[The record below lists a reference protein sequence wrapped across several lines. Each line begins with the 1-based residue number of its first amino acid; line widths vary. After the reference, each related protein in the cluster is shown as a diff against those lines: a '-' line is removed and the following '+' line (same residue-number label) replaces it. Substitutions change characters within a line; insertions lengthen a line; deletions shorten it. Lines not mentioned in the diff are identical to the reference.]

1 MRGLG
6 TIINVA
12 GVLLGGC
19 VGLFLGKGLS
29 KRFQEIL
36 IQASGVSVLFI
47 GISGAMEGMLQIVDG
62 SLSGQGTMMVIGSF
76 VIGAFLGE
84 LLNLEQ
90 HMEDFGV
97 WLREKSKS
105 NSDNTFIEGF
115 LTTSFT
121 ICIGAMAVV
130 GAIKD
135 GIYGDYSILAAKSV
149 LDTIMVCVMTASL
162 GKGCIFSAIPVAI
175 LQGGF
180 TVLATFIE
188 PLLTDQAMLNL
199 SLTGSMLIFCVGV
212 NLIWGKKI
220 KVANLLPTIFVA
232 VAWAFLPWA

>member
-12 GVLLGGC
+12 GVLLGGLI
-19 VGLFLGKGLS
+19 GLLVGKGLS
-29 KRFQEIL
+29 KRFQDIL
-36 IQASGVSVLFI
+36 TQASGICVLFI
-47 GISGAMEGMLQIVDG
+47 GVSGTMECMLEIVDG
-62 SLSGQGTMMVIGSF
+62 SLKGQGTMMVICSF
-76 VIGAFLGE
+76 VIGGILGE
-84 LLNLEQ
+84 LLNLEH
-90 HMEDFGV
+90 HMETFGV

-105 NSDNTFIEGF
+105 NGDGTFIEGF

-135 GIYGDYSILAAKSV
+135 GIYGDYSILAAKAV
-149 LDTIMVCVMTASL
+149 LDTIIVCVMTASL

-175 LQGGF
+175 FQGTF
-180 TVLATFIE
+180 TLLATVVE
-188 PLLTDQAMLNL
+188 PLLTDAAMNNL
-199 SLTGSMLIFCVGV
+199 SLTGSMLIFCVGI

-220 KVANLLPTIFVA
+220 KVANLLPTIFIA
-232 VAWAFLPWA
+232 IAFNFFS

>member
-12 GVLLGGC
+12 GVLIGGFI
-19 VGLFLGKGLS
+19 GLMAGKGLS
-29 KRFQEIL
+29 KRFQDIL
-36 IQASGVSVLFI
+36 THASGISVLFI
-47 GISGAMEGMLQIVDG
+47 GIAGAIESMMQIVEG
-62 SLSGQGTMMVIGSF
+62 SLSSQGTMMIIGSF
-76 VIGAFLGE
+76 VIGGVLGE

-90 HMEDFGV
+90 HMEDFGI

-105 NSDNTFIEGF
+105 NGDSTFIDGF

-135 GIYGDYSILAAKSV
+135 GIYGDYSILTAKAV
-149 LDTIMVCVMTASL
+149 LDTIIVCVLTASL

-175 LQGGF
+175 FQGAF
-180 TVLATFIE
+180 TLLATFVE
-188 PLLTDQAMLNL
+188 PLLTEQAMTNL

-232 VAWAFLPWA
+232 VAWAFLPFG